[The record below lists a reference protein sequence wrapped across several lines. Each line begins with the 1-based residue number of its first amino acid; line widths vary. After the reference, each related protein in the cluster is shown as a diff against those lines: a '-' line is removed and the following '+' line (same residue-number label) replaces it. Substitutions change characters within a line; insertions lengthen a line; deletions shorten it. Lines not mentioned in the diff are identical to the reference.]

1 MLEAASG
8 GVVMG
13 HLRAVRARGTNRLPP
28 RSGEADDPV
37 GYGRPMRAIGIPEFG
52 GPEVLEVI
60 DRATREP
67 GPGEVR
73 IRVAAAAVNPTDLM
87 TRSGLAAAAYRDVPF
102 PIVPGMDAAGTVDAV
117 GPGVTRLV
125 VGEEVMAAVLPRRA
139 DGGAQAELIVVPEAS
154 AVPLPDGAS
163 VREAATLPMNGL
175 TAIHALDLLAIPAGG
190 TLLVTGGAGHLA
202 ALTIPL
208 AKERGLRVL
217 ADARSDERDLVAGYG
232 ADDVPERGDG
242 LADRVRGLVP
252 DGVDAVLD
260 AALLGPAIFG
270 AVRDGGGYAA
280 LRGFRGQ
287 TERGIVPHEVWVAER
302 LEDTEALQH
311 LRELAGVGRLPLP
324 VAATF
329 APEDAA
335 EAHRRMEAGGVRGR
349 LLIVF

>member
-1 MLEAASG
+1 
-8 GVVMG
+8 
-13 HLRAVRARGTNRLPP
+13 
-28 RSGEADDPV
+28 
-37 GYGRPMRAIGIPEFG
+37 MRAIGIPEFG
-52 GPEVLEVI
+52 GPEVLTVI
-60 DRATREP
+60 DRGSRDP

-73 IRVAAAAVNPTDLM
+73 IRVAAAAVNPTDIT
-87 TRSGLAAAAYRDVPF
+87 TRDGTAAAAYRHVPF

-117 GPGVTRLV
+117 GPGVSRLA
-125 VGEEVMAAVLPRRA
+125 VGDEVMAAVLPRRPGP

-154 AVPLPDGAS
+154 AVLLPEGATLQ
-163 VREAATLPMNGL
+163 EAATLPMNGL
-175 TAIHALDLLAIPAGG
+175 TATHALDLLAVPAGG

-217 ADARSDERDLVAGYG
+217 ADARTDERDLVAGYG
-232 ADDVPERGDG
+232 ADHVLARGDG
-242 LADRVRGLVP
+242 LAARVRALLP

-260 AALLGPAIFG
+260 AALLGPAIFA

-280 LRGFRGQ
+280 VRGFRGE
-287 TERGIVPHEVWVAER
+287 TERGIVAHEVWVAER

-311 LRELAGVGRLPLP
+311 LRELAGAGRLPLP
-324 VAATF
+324 VAGTY

-349 LLIVF
+349 LVILF